1 MKQTKQFFVLFAIV
15 AMTLSSCTKYVDED
29 LIPQVV
35 VDGGA
40 TITQFDAGMSPDES
54 RAGVN
59 GDHHSIW
66 HAGDNMTIVKFNPGQ
81 TTPQV
86 LHAAALNSTISSD
99 GRTMT
104 FATDLPIHAAGEQY
118 AIYPAQTNKDVKNY
132 TSGKIGNRTFSIELP
147 EQELAA
153 DGSFRYPALLG
164 HWDAATVVGQRGSF
178 LFSNPFTILH
188 FTLKKPAGETA
199 DLVLNNIQIKGNN
212 DELMWGA
219 AEATIIDNG
228 NGTFTKDIKM
238 VQGAEKHVNLD
249 TRVNGV
255 GQTITTEGREF
266 YVCIPAQN
274 YSKGMTIHF
283 FCEGDKSASIWYM
296 ETPLMTRGVDCSA
309 KKNTMV
315 NLPAL
320 ELNVEKSS
328 IFTSLVR
335 STATTLAMSWTT
347 NIANS
352 PYLSQQA
359 PASKANYTAE
369 NANNTYIVELWTNN
383 KCQYGTG
390 TLVQSWILKGNEYF
404 YETAG
409 DDSDKDVLFT
419 KVNNPPRFIFTYLN
433 PATTYYFRVMY
444 TTDAQPDTTDLSKWH
459 VLEHPREVHTQD
471 PFSSSVETILYEDFR
486 DCVMGGDFSTRS
498 AGYISYN
505 RSSMSTVLESVVN
518 VHDSSDS
525 ETATDIN
532 HRLKLPNLEGF
543 GNKGVGSPWTVCPQG
558 KETALFTTMRNV
570 VAGTTGACPGN
581 YKTYKGY
588 TSKLKDWA
596 WFADDNLS
604 GTVLMRAGYLK
615 IGAYF
620 KHAGIVTPQLSML
633 SGPSNVTVEFY
644 ACPYGSA
651 TLDKEELPI
660 AVKLLNGVTMYNDT
674 STTTTER
681 TAVKDLLNRI
691 DVSTIDAATMS
702 VVPIT
707 LEGNQYSWKKYTV
720 TFSGVLPTSRI
731 AFCSNREDKNTN
743 NRFLIDDVHI
753 YLNQT
758 EPLTVKQVRAT
769 DSTITVGWTAT
780 ASNIPYMA
788 TLGPKSVDYTSEY
801 QDTYA
806 VAIYDAK
813 KTLMGKMSG
822 IVKDNT
828 SAALFSTVQKPPRWI
843 FTGLE
848 PSTKYYVKVWNT
860 TKGTESPYLEVSTI
874 APVFEKSDVAPL
886 GEPAAPGHVLLFHN
900 FAGCLYGGCHSS
912 RAAGYKHTSY
922 VANGNYLVKSGAQT
936 HNASSGYYCVGSSAN
951 VTLFTT
957 TKSQINNTLD
967 LAGWSWVY
975 SDNATAAT
983 SVMIKPG
990 YVQVGVGGKNNWLA
1004 TPALTNMPSG
1014 KSSLRVTFKAC
1025 PYGSASGSLDESELA
1040 EKAIAVR
1047 VLTGGTV
1054 GSDYQLTGHTV
1065 TETHNL
1071 TLKGTTNT
1079 EWNEYTVDF
1088 HNVPSGARIAFGG
1101 GRTDYGDNRWH
1112 LDDVKI
1118 QLINNSELLVG
1129 VVRATD
1135 TTLNIGWTE
1144 TAANANKFLTHLP
1157 ATATKSGSTVTTTY
1171 KYDFHTSDNS
1181 NSYTVYLYTD
1191 EACTNLYQSWAG
1203 DTAFWHDTE
1212 MVNNYPTRFIFT
1224 GLEPETD
1231 YYVVVRNNTSGR
1243 QSSAVKVSTVAP
1255 QYKGKNVVTDPKQL
1269 QAGNT
1274 IIFNNFGKIYYGGDL
1289 TGYAMGYSIN
1299 SSVAASVTEN
1309 FNAQGH
1315 LPYNNDTR
1323 VDFDRRRCDTEHG
1336 LFSTYAGMLDDYGM
1350 SDWSYMSDDSQVR
1363 VLIKPGYLK
1372 IGNGSQR
1379 THIVTPLLSALP
1391 EGEVWSVKVRFK
1403 ACPFTE
1409 ATYVHNTAE
1418 DDIVV
1423 AAYEGGEVG
1432 ATVNGTHYPYCFV
1445 NGAVVDSQE
1454 LNIGSHV
1461 GTWKQYEVT
1470 LNNVT
1475 SDCRIAIGGAR
1486 ATAGQNRFYVDDI
1499 EVQAAS
1505 ASDVKYLTGYVWESN
1520 GTTPVEGVMVTDGYH
1535 VAKTNAKGKY
1545 RMLYEPSVYKPE
1557 YVYYTTPAGYEI
1569 GRDGTGLPVTYSK
1582 VGVNPDPENT
1592 LGKGNDYA
1600 KDFKLGPKMT
1610 ASTHANYNATTG
1622 KQDKWFLFV
1631 LADPQTHDSSRDNCF
1646 TRFRDIVAPDIK
1658 AKSASWNSAINSASG
1673 TGQAYGVICGDVTW
1687 NAPAAHH
1694 ETMKSAL
1701 EVGDTGVYWFAAPG
1715 NHDWYQSDSDTS
1727 PTISHFKN
1735 VYGPTRISFD
1745 RGDIHVVVMNNVIVK
1760 DGSTSLGVED
1770 YQAGFTD
1777 DEITWLKNDLSHVDK
1792 SKGVVLVVHI
1802 PFRSGT
1808 AAGTKS
1814 GAQVMKDRY
1823 YDVVLTELAKFQH
1836 AYIFS
1841 GHTHKNQTYV
1851 HTGYPTAGGDYVTE
1865 VVHCS
1870 ASGNLWNTS
1879 IAPDGSPAGYTIY
1892 TFEGPRA
1899 KLQRFKAV
1907 GTSGSMDG
1915 AWKNNIRMYWGPGST
1930 TGTYVSL
1937 YRFNAA
1943 KTRVI
1948 ANVFMSH
1955 AAAEY
1960 DSSGAKIASPKRG
1973 IPGELSGDWVV
1984 QLYDPE
1990 TKKWTNMHRI
2000 EKSRIEQ
2007 APNWNSFTFNVSEA
2021 DDFLIDGATGQTKAS
2036 GATRPANGWNLRND
2050 VDWWWWSNTI
2060 EGNSHIIGRSG
2071 SALGEQ
2077 HNSRSYQSSC
2087 THIWYG
2093 DLSTEL
2099 TADAVKG
2106 SSHGVKVR
2114 AIPPYYGNDAKVQA
2128 AITNGT
2134 DLTGYGAIYICNT
2147 FTQWGR
2153 TAAVAKPLSWTTV
2166 ESAY

>member
-54 RAGVN
+54 RAGVDGN
-59 GDHHSIW
+59 HHSIW

-249 TRVNGV
+249 TRVDGV
-255 GQTITTEGREF
+255 GQTITTEGKEF

-296 ETPLMTRGVDCSA
+296 ETPLMTRGVDCSS

-359 PASKANYTAE
+359 PATKANYTAE
-369 NANNTYIVELWTNN
+369 NANNTYIIELWTDN

-390 TLVQSWILKGNEYF
+390 TLVQSWIVKGDEYY
-404 YETAG
+404 YEDAG
-409 DDSDKDVLFT
+409 DESEKETLYT
-419 KVNNPPRFIFTYLN
+419 KNYAPPRFVFGYLN

-471 PFSSSVETILYEDFR
+471 PFSSGVETVLYEDFR

-505 RSSMSTVLESVVN
+505 RSSMSGVLEAVIN
-518 VHDSSDS
+518 VYDGADS
-525 ETATDIN
+525 ETSTDIN

-543 GNKGVGSPWTVCPQG
+543 GNKGVGSPWAVCPQG
-558 KETALFTTMRNV
+558 KETALFSTMRNV
-570 VAGTTGACPGN
+570 VAATTGACPGN

-596 WFADDNLS
+596 WYADDDTD
-604 GTVLMRAGYLK
+604 GTILMRAGYLK
-615 IGAYF
+615 VGAMY
-620 KHAGIVTPQLSML
+620 KHAGVVTPQLSML
-633 SGPSNVTVEFY
+633 SGPSSVTVEFY
-644 ACPYGSA
+644 ACPYGSKE
-651 TLDKEELPI
+651 LDKEELPI
-660 AVKLLNGVTMYNDT
+660 AVKLLNNVSVYQDT
-674 STTTTER
+674 STTAEER
-681 TAVKDLLNRI
+681 TAVRAKLNRI

-731 AFCSNREDKNTN
+731 AFCSNRADKNTN
-743 NRFLIDDVHI
+743 NRFLIDDIHI

-788 TLGPKSVDYTSEY
+788 TLAPKSVDYTSEY
-801 QDTYA
+801 ADTYA
-806 VAIYDAK
+806 VAIYDAN

-822 IVKDNT
+822 IVNDNK
-828 SAALFSTVQKPPRWI
+828 SAALFSAVQKPPRWV

-848 PSTKYYVKVWNT
+848 PSTKYYVKAWNT
-860 TKGTESPYLEVSTI
+860 TKGTESPYVEVSTI

-886 GEPAAPGHVLLFHN
+886 GEPAAPGHVLLFQN

-936 HNASSGYYCVGSSAN
+936 HNTSSGYYCVGASAN

-957 TKSQINNTLD
+957 AKSQINNTLD

-975 SDNATAAT
+975 SDNETAAT

-990 YVQVGVGGKNNWLA
+990 YVQIGTGGTNNWLA

-1014 KSSLRVTFKAC
+1014 KSSFRVTFKAC
-1025 PYGSASGSLDESELA
+1025 PYGSASGSLNESELA

-1054 GSDYQLTGHTV
+1054 GSDYQLTGYTV

-1079 EWNEYTVDF
+1079 EWNEYTLDF

-1144 TAANANKFLTHLP
+1144 TAANANNFLTHLP
-1157 ATATKSGSTVTTTY
+1157 ATATKSGSTITTTY

-1181 NSYTVYLYTD
+1181 NAYTVYLYTD
-1191 EACTNLYQSWAG
+1191 EACTNLYQSWVG
-1203 DTAFWHDTE
+1203 DKSFWHDTE

-1255 QYKGKNVVTDPKQL
+1255 QYKGKNVVTDPKNL

-1299 SSVAASVTEN
+1299 SSVAAAQTEN

-1379 THIVTPLLSALP
+1379 AHIVTPLLSALP

-1403 ACPFTE
+1403 VCPFTE
-1409 ATYVHNTAE
+1409 ATYVHNTEE
-1418 DDIVV
+1418 DDIIV

-1432 ATVNGTHYPYCFV
+1432 ATVNGTNYPYCFV
-1445 NGAVVDSQE
+1445 NGAVVDSHE
-1454 LNIGSHV
+1454 LNLGSHV

-1475 SDCRIAIGGAR
+1475 CDCRIGIGGAR

-1499 EVQAAS
+1499 EVLAAS
-1505 ASDVKYLTGYVWESN
+1505 ASDVKYLTGYIWESN

-1582 VGVNPDPENT
+1582 VGENPDPENT

-1631 LADPQTHDSSRDNCF
+1631 MADPQTHEASGGEHNDKCF
-1646 TRFRDIVAPDIK
+1646 ARFRDYVAPDIK
-1658 AKSASWNSAINSASG
+1658 ARVSGFNSAINSASG
-1673 TGQAYGVICGDVTW
+1673 TAQGYGVVLGDVTW

-1694 ETMKSAL
+1694 ATMKSAM
-1701 EVGDTGVYWFAAPG
+1701 EVGDTGIYWFPAPG

-1727 PTISHFKN
+1727 PTISHFKDI
-1735 VYGPTRISFD
+1735 YGPTRISFD
-1745 RGDIHVVVMNNVIVK
+1745 RGDIHVVVMNNVVVK
-1760 DGSTSLGVED
+1760 DGSTSLGVKD

-1777 DEITWLKNDLSHVDK
+1777 DEFTWLKNDLSHVDK
-1792 SKGVVLVVHI
+1792 NKGVVLCVHI
-1802 PFRSGT
+1802 PFRGGT
-1808 AAGTKS
+1808 ASGTKS
-1814 GAQVMKDRY
+1814 GGNVMKDRY
-1823 YDVVLTELAKFQH
+1823 YDAVLTELAKFQH

-1841 GHTHKNQTYV
+1841 GHTHKQEMYV
-1851 HTGYPTAGGDYVTE
+1851 HKGYPTAGGDYVTE
-1865 VVHCS
+1865 IVHAAACGVFWN
-1870 ASGNLWNTS
+1870 ASICAEGT
-1879 IAPDGSPAGYTIY
+1879 PAGYAVY
-1892 TFEGPRA
+1892 TFEGNHA
-1899 KLQRFKAV
+1899 KHQRFKAV
-1907 GTSGSMDG
+1907 GNTKAMDNFRNNLRMYSAYYSKSGSAVTSYYYNRGDASKKG
-1915 AWKNNIRMYWGPGST
+1915 RI
-1930 TGTYVSL
+1930 
-1937 YRFNAA
+1937 
-1943 KTRVI
+1943 I
-1948 ANVFMSH
+1948 ANVYMSH
-1955 AAAEY
+1955 QDGGAA
-1960 DSSGAKIASPKRG
+1960 
-1973 IPGELSGDWVV
+1973 GELSGDWVV
-1984 QLYDPE
+1984 QLYDSKL
-1990 TKKWTNMHRI
+1990 KKWVNMTLMDKTNNTR
-2000 EKSRIEQ
+2000 SVP
-2007 APNWNSFTFNVSEA
+2007 ATFPSVTYDTFIYTN
-2021 DDFLIDGATGQTKAS
+2021 
-2036 GATRPANGWNLRND
+2036 ANGNKVLRND
-2050 VDWWWWSNTI
+2050 ADWWWWSNVVESNSYITNRN
-2060 EGNSHIIGRSG
+2060 GNNWGG
-2071 SALGEQ
+2071 GET
-2077 HNSRSYQSSC
+2077 SDGYQSLC
-2087 THIWYG
+2087 RHIWYG
-2093 DLSTEL
+2093 DLSYQL
-2099 TADAVKG
+2099 TDDQMNG
-2106 SSHGVKVR
+2106 SASHTVKVR
-2114 AIPPYYGNDAKVQA
+2114 AIPPHYNTNSTVQT
-2128 AITNGT
+2128 AIANGT
-2134 DLTGYGAIYICNT
+2134 DLDGYGLIYICDELT
-2147 FTQWGR
+2147 HYGQSQSDYYG
-2153 TAAVAKPLSWTTV
+2153 LDWTSVTG
-2166 ESAY
+2166 SSTIYKK